1 MNANF
6 WFVNGSI
13 VSQVSNMWKHI
24 TREKKKQIQNLVIE
38 NFPLNWVSISLKYN
52 LKNGDL
58 QSFAIIWYTHTH
70 TKQNKTKQKKSTEKK
85 KNVLT

>member
-1 MNANF
+1 
-6 WFVNGSI
+6 
-13 VSQVSNMWKHI
+13 MWKHI

-58 QSFAIIWYTHTH
+58 QSFAIIWCQ
-70 TKQNKTKQKKSTEKK
+70 KKKSTEKK
-85 KNVLT
+85 YIMF

>member
-1 MNANF
+1 
-6 WFVNGSI
+6 
-13 VSQVSNMWKHI
+13 MWKHI

-58 QSFAIIWYTHTH
+58 QSFAIILYKHTQK
-70 TKQNKTKQKKSTEKK
+70 TKQNKKKKKSTEKK
-85 KNVLT
+85 KMF

>member
-1 MNANF
+1 
-6 WFVNGSI
+6 
-13 VSQVSNMWKHI
+13 MWKHI

-58 QSFAIIWYTHTH
+58 QSFAIIWCTHTH
-70 TKQNKTKQKKSTEKK
+70 KKTKQNKKKSTEKK
-85 KNVLT
+85 NNVLT

>member
-1 MNANF
+1 
-6 WFVNGSI
+6 
-13 VSQVSNMWKHI
+13 MWKHI

-58 QSFAIIWYTHTH
+58 QSFAIIWYTHT
-70 TKQNKTKQKKSTEKK
+70 QKTKQKKKKMSTEKK
-85 KNVLT
+85 KKMF

>member
-1 MNANF
+1 
-6 WFVNGSI
+6 
-13 VSQVSNMWKHI
+13 MWKHI

-58 QSFAIIWYTHTH
+58 QSFAIIWYTHTQK
-70 TKQNKTKQKKSTEKK
+70 TKQNKKK
-85 KNVLT
+85 KKKVNWKKKLF